1 MSLAF
6 TTVTVAER
14 RTGGTV
20 GTLCSAVDDGHIDA
34 RGFWGD
40 LARGVRGGGR
50 EAGMSSSWL
59 YSRYVTRR
67 VAGSQSNKGMAS

>member
-20 GTLCSAVDDGHIDA
+20 GALCSAVDDGHIDA
-34 RGFWGD
+34 RGFGETWP
-40 LARGVRGGGR
+40 AAYAAGGGKP
-50 EAGMSSSWL
+50 ECH
-59 YSRYVTRR
+59 R
-67 VAGSQSNKGMAS
+67 VGCTLGT